1 MKTFCF
7 ENFSSF
13 FCCNG
18 YISLSLGIQRGKR
31 TNCFQGEK
39 ILKISVGGKEGKKK
53 FDAFICGMKII
64 SIWAIF
70 FLFLFSIWQIGTES
84 GKILKNLKFYFCLCS
99 LLMFS
104 IKSSSWLVDELLLGS
119 LYKWSCMNNLFEVKF
134 KTYSKGYAVI
144 IFIPL

>member
-1 MKTFCF
+1 MELPSWKPFALKICHL
-7 ENFSSF
+7 SF
-13 FCCNG
+13 VVMVILVYLWEFKEE
-18 YISLSLGIQRGKR
+18 R
-31 TNCFQGEK
+31 EK

-53 FDAFICGMKII
+53 IDAFICGMKII

-70 FLFLFSIWQIGTES
+70 FLFLFSIWQIGTDS

>member
-1 MKTFCF
+1 MELPSWKRFALKIF
-7 ENFSSF
+7 HLSF
-13 FCCNG
+13 VVMVILVYLWEFKEE
-18 YISLSLGIQRGKR
+18 R
-31 TNCFQGEK
+31 EK